1 MPTLMTCLTSSM
13 LSALTDALMLVTPSL
28 LWYWLASWLPFAT
41 LNFSPNSSLLV
52 LLPGFISPSFL
63 MIKITMEDSNKGK
76 SRKCSQQLK
85 PTMKR
90 GSTDV
95 A

>member
-41 LNFSPNSSLLV
+41 LNFSPNSSLL
-52 LLPGFISPSFL
+52 LPSPRFYFFLNDKDYHGGFKQGEIEKMFSAV
-63 MIKITMEDSNKGK
+63 EANYEGWVNG
-76 SRKCSQQLK
+76 R
-85 PTMKR
+85 R
-90 GSTDV
+90 
-95 A
+95 